1 VREAREGEAKTKLY
15 PLTPSGFVSSSDS
28 RILFSYDVTP
38 SDDWQGG
45 KIFLEMLVDE
55 LGKNGYM

>member
-15 PLTPSGFVSSSDS
+15 PLTLSGLVSFSDS
-28 RILFSYDVTP
+28 PILFSYDVTP
-38 SDDWQGG
+38 SDDSQGE
-45 KIFLEMLVDE
+45 KIFLEILVDE